1 MHLIRKLGSSEGL
14 VMFFFL
20 SSCLLTIKSS
30 IYNYPLHKA
39 KVYEHSEYI
48 EHVLLKSNKILL
60 FVFLFL
66 VFLQDNI
73 QEGIMSII
81 LGQSP
86 VQDYKVNP
94 PKNKITS
101 S

>member
-66 VFLQDNI
+66 FFFKTK
-73 QEGIMSII
+73 
-81 LGQSP
+81 LGRESCQ
-86 VQDYKVNP
+86 
-94 PKNKITS
+94 
-101 S
+101 